1 VNWHLLNV
9 KESLE
14 LLGSRAS
21 GITSMEAQD
30 RLRRHGPNRLKGKPP
45 VPLWMLFL
53 RQFADVMILIL
64 LAAAVVSGVIG
75 DLKDAAVI
83 VVIVLINAVIGV
95 TQEYRAERALEALK
109 KMAAPAATVLRE
121 DTAHQIAASDLVP
134 GDIVLLEPGSVVPAD
149 LRLVESHSLRLEEAS
164 LTGESQA
171 VEKNTTE
178 MEGANISLADRLNM
192 AYKGTTVAFGRGAG
206 VTVATGMN
214 TELGRIAGML
224 QEDSSSTPLQ
234 RRLADLGRRLSLV
247 ILAICSLLY
256 GIGLIR
262 GEDPVH
268 MLLLAISI
276 AVAAIPEAL
285 PAVVSI
291 VLALGARR
299 MARQNA
305 LIRRLPAVETLG
317 SVTYVC
323 SDKTGTLTQ
332 NRMTVIETWEAEKS
346 EWMRQFGLDLTLAML
361 LNQDVRKSTS
371 GFAGDPTEVAL
382 LEYALANRP
391 GGEHERVRCT
401 RVGELPFDSDRKRMT
416 TIHEYNGQ
424 MIVIT
429 KGAVERVLEVCT
441 ADETAARGQ
450 NEAFA
455 RQGLRVIA
463 FAAKTISSLPD
474 QMEDLEQG
482 LEFLGLAGM
491 MDPPREQAA
500 QAIQD
505 CHAAGIVPVMI
516 TGDHPLTAAAI
527 ARRIGIVASPADRI
541 VTGQELSLLPDSDFE
556 TQVERI
562 RVYARVAP
570 EQKLRIVRMLQK
582 RGHYVAMTGD
592 GVNDA
597 PALKAADI
605 GVAMGITG
613 TDVSREAAHMTLL
626 DDNFATI
633 ARAVREGRRIFD
645 NIKKFIRYAM
655 TGNSGMIWT
664 IFLAPLMNLPLPLL
678 PIQILWVNV
687 VTDGLPGL
695 AFAAETAEPNVMRR
709 PPRRPGESVF
719 AGGMALRILWVGLLM
734 GGVCLGLE
742 AWAILTQ
749 RTHWQTMV
757 FTVLC
762 LSQMGHAL
770 AIRSEYRSLFSQG
783 VFSNKPL
790 LGAVCLTFVL
800 QLAILYVPPLQ
811 GIFDT
816 TALPISDL
824 LVCLALSSVVFWG
837 VELEKFWQRRKQ
849 GVGTETPHNAGR
861 NS

>member
-1 VNWHLLNV
+1 MNWHLLNV